1 MCSFVLRTPSYLT
14 IKSKSFGEQLREET
28 VQTVY
33 KKCIKKQLREF
44 LQSKKALAIPVTYLI
59 LFASLIAIISVTYSF
74 AIVKISAR
82 GTLLKASVAK
92 QNMQVLDDA
101 VRSVAWSF
109 GASKVVYMDDCGG
122 PFRTEPTAKNLVLNF
137 TDEQTFYDIVFNSS
151 VGKAFY
157 ELEPSESN
165 YEGFYIRGDG
175 RAIINQSSFTLTQL
189 YVATGDDAKELT
201 LCYRPSATAAT
212 IGTINGKPLNLIR
225 IYIVNL
231 NSSQTLMLGEKFYLK
246 ATGVKVTT
254 VTRQYEF
261 NQSVSPLA
269 LRAVFDET
277 TSIVR
282 LPISSNTEG
291 AFVNLEL
298 VVSNIRIQ
306 KAEV

>member
-1 MCSFVLRTPSYLT
+1 M
-14 IKSKSFGEQLREET
+14 
-28 VQTVY
+28 Y
-33 KKCIKKQLREF
+33 KKCFKKQLREF

-82 GTLLKASVAK
+82 GALLKASVAK
-92 QNMQVLDDA
+92 QNMQILDDA

-122 PFRTEPTAKNLVLNF
+122 PFQTEPTAKNLVLNF

-157 ELEPSESN
+157 ELEPSEFN

-189 YVATGDDAKELT
+189 HAATGDDAEELT
-201 LCYRPSATAAT
+201 LCYRPSATAAI

-225 IYIVNL
+225 IYIINL
-231 NSSQTLMLGEKFYLK
+231 NSSQTLMLREKFYLK
-246 ATGVKVTT
+246 ATGVNVTT

-261 NQSVSPLA
+261 NQSVSSLA

-282 LPISSNTEG
+282 LPISSNAEG

-298 VVSNIRIQ
+298 VVCNIKIQ
-306 KAEV
+306 RAEV

>member
-1 MCSFVLRTPSYLT
+1 VY
-14 IKSKSFGEQLREET
+14 KGQLR
-28 VQTVY
+28 
-33 KKCIKKQLREF
+33 KF
-44 LQSKKALAIPVTYLI
+44 LQSKKALTIPVTYLI
-59 LFASLIAIISVTYSF
+59 LFSSLIAIISVTYSF
-74 AIVKISAR
+74 AVVKISAR
-82 GTLLKASVAK
+82 GALLKASVAK

-109 GASKVVYMDDCGG
+109 GASKVVYIDDYGG
-122 PFRTEPTAKNLVLNF
+122 IFQTNPTAKNLVINF
-137 TDEQTFYDIVFNSS
+137 TDGQSLYDVVFNSS

-157 ELEPSESN
+157 TLEPSEFN

-201 LCYRPSATAAT
+201 LCYRPSATAAN
-212 IGTINGKPLNLIR
+212 IGATNGKPLNLIR
-225 IYIVNL
+225 VYIVNL
-231 NSSQTLMLGEKFYLK
+231 NSSQTVMLREKIYLK
-246 ATGVKVTT
+246 ITGVNVST

-261 NQSVSPLA
+261 NQSVSSLA
-269 LRAVFDET
+269 LKAVFDET

-291 AFVNLEL
+291 AFVNLEV

-306 KAEV
+306 EAEV